1 MRTLILF
8 ILFALI
14 SIIESSSNVRKY
26 FQIFAGNQGRST
38 VQALGSAKIPEDK
51 IAPGFMKLLQSM
63 SAIEIK
69 LKYELGQQLT
79 MIIQAM
85 DNANPKPQSQS
96 VTSEQLNVLEDN
108 KAAWAVYD
116 AYRSGGWG
124 RIKDLLGY
132 KDDKIQVK
140 NKLMGIAIRHENHK
154 LVRDLINNRAIFI
167 SYDMYQFAIRNAMTL
182 QTDSSERIVDIIAN
196 AAKVELGIVP
206 NYSKKLELGLASLK
220 IYDYINDHE
229 FPMLNRALRE
239 GLNPNMR
246 IPNVGSLLGI
256 SSMVKCHR
264 CVKLLIDF
272 GADVNVPLEYT
283 QPIETKS
290 LKDKEIIPKDWSP
303 LMIAVA
309 HGQERMIEL
318 LIKSGARVTYIPP
331 GREEERFHA
340 RAVARKIEDKEERAK
355 ILPLLKLN
363 TTEKEEVNRAIEGKS
378 FLQAVL
384 ESNPAIIDRFLMLNH
399 NLDTL
404 QNEISTVTEPI
415 SEVITNLLVLEG
427 VISS

>member
-8 ILFALI
+8 NLFALI
-14 SIIESSSNVRKY
+14 SIIESSSNSRDHSQTTARNK
-26 FQIFAGNQGRST
+26 GKST

-51 IAPGFMKLLQSM
+51 VAPGFMKLLQSM
-63 SAIEIK
+63 SAAEIK

-79 MIIQAM
+79 MIMQAM
-85 DNANPKPQSQS
+85 DKSNPQPQSQAI
-96 VTSEQLNVLEDN
+96 TSEELNVLEDN

-140 NKLMGIAIRHENHK
+140 NKLMGIAIRHENPK
-154 LVRDLINNRAIFI
+154 LIRDLINNRAIFI

-283 QPIETKS
+283 QPIEAKA
-290 LKDKEIIPKDWSP
+290 LNEDIIPKDWSP

-331 GREEERFHA
+331 GREEDRFHA

-415 SEVITNLLVLEG
+415 SEVIANLLVLEG

>member
-1 MRTLILF
+1 MRTFILF
-8 ILFALI
+8 NLFALI
-14 SIIESSSNVRKY
+14 SIIESSSNSRKVP
-26 FQIFAGNQGRST
+26 QATAGNQGRPT
-38 VQALGSAKIPEDK
+38 QILGSAKIPTDK
-51 IAPGFMKLLQSM
+51 VAPGFMKLLQSM
-63 SAIEIK
+63 SAAEIK

-85 DNANPKPQSQS
+85 DNANPKPQSQA
-96 VTSEQLNVLEDN
+96 VTSEELNVLEDN

-132 KDDKIQVK
+132 KDDKVQVK
-140 NKLMGIAIRHENHK
+140 NKLMGIAIRHENPK

-239 GLNPNMR
+239 SLNPNMR

-256 SSMVKCHR
+256 SAMVKCHR

-272 GADVNVPLEYT
+272 GADVNTPLEYT
-283 QPIETKS
+283 QPIEAKA
-290 LKDKEIIPKDWSP
+290 LNEDIIPKNWSP
-303 LMIAVA
+303 LMVAV
-309 HGQERMIEL
+309 GQGNERMIEL

-331 GREEERFHA
+331 GREEDRFHA

-415 SEVITNLLVLEG
+415 SEVIANLLVLEG

>member
-14 SIIESSSNVRKY
+14 SIISCGPNIRNILQTIAGIQGGPNVKV
-26 FQIFAGNQGRST
+26 QDST
-38 VQALGSAKIPEDK
+38 NFPTDK
-51 IAPGFMKLLQSM
+51 VAPGFMKLLQSM
-63 SAIEIK
+63 SAAEIK

-79 MIIQAM
+79 MIMQAM
-85 DNANPKPQSQS
+85 DKSNPQPQSQAI
-96 VTSEQLNVLEDN
+96 TSEELNVLEDN

-132 KDDKIQVK
+132 KDDKVQVK
-140 NKLMGIAIRHENHK
+140 NKLMGIAIRHENPK
-154 LVRDLINNRAIFI
+154 LVRDMINNRAVFI

-283 QPIETKS
+283 QPIEAKA
-290 LKDKEIIPKDWSP
+290 LNEDIIPKDWSP

-331 GREEERFHA
+331 GREEDRFHA

-415 SEVITNLLVLEG
+415 SEVIANLLVLEG